1 MEIKNARVAQLV
13 ECDLAKVE
21 AAGSSPVSR
30 LILWGG
36 SIGYIVYSI
45 DLFCLETEIAVWG
58 RQKCFTGEIKK
69 VCQMAQEVIKV
80 KLLYQFG
87 IIMFV
92 TFLGEFLHCLIPLPI
107 PASIYGLLLMLAGL
121 MTKVIKLEQVKIA
134 ADFLIEIM
142 PPMFIPAAVGLIV
155 TWSDLKAI
163 LVPVLVITCI
173 TTVFVM
179 VVTGRTAQ
187 AVMHL
192 KENMAAQKMEKQD

>member
-1 MEIKNARVAQLV
+1 MFYGGNQKSLPDGTGGNKSETI
-13 ECDLAKVE
+13 
-21 AAGSSPVSR
+21 VS
-30 LILWGG
+30 
-36 SIGYIVYSI
+36 
-45 DLFCLETEIAVWG
+45 VWDYH
-58 RQKCFTGEIKK
+58 
-69 VCQMAQEVIKV
+69 VCN
-80 KLLYQFG
+80 L
-87 IIMFV
+87 
-92 TFLGEFLHCLIPLPI
+92 LGEFLHCLIPLPI

>member
-1 MEIKNARVAQLV
+1 M
-13 ECDLAKVE
+13 
-21 AAGSSPVSR
+21 
-30 LILWGG
+30 
-36 SIGYIVYSI
+36 
-45 DLFCLETEIAVWG
+45 
-58 RQKCFTGEIKK
+58 
-69 VCQMAQEVIKV
+69 

-163 LVPVLVITCI
+163 LVPVLVDHLYHDRLCYGCDRKNG
-173 TTVFVM
+173 
-179 VVTGRTAQ
+179 TGSNASEVKHGSTEDGEAGLIR
-187 AVMHL
+187 
-192 KENMAAQKMEKQD
+192 

>member
-1 MEIKNARVAQLV
+1 M
-13 ECDLAKVE
+13 
-21 AAGSSPVSR
+21 
-30 LILWGG
+30 
-36 SIGYIVYSI
+36 
-45 DLFCLETEIAVWG
+45 
-58 RQKCFTGEIKK
+58 
-69 VCQMAQEVIKV
+69 

-121 MTKVIKLEQVKIA
+121 KIA

-155 TWSDLKAI
+155 TWSDLKVI

>member
-1 MEIKNARVAQLV
+1 
-13 ECDLAKVE
+13 
-21 AAGSSPVSR
+21 
-30 LILWGG
+30 
-36 SIGYIVYSI
+36 
-45 DLFCLETEIAVWG
+45 
-58 RQKCFTGEIKK
+58 
-69 VCQMAQEVIKV
+69 
-80 KLLYQFG
+80 
-87 IIMFV
+87 
-92 TFLGEFLHCLIPLPI
+92 
-107 PASIYGLLLMLAGL
+107 

-155 TWSDLKAI
+155 TWSDLKEI